1 MQEVAFLHFSIE
13 VLVEGSRVLGGA
25 DVVRKVD
32 AVDDGAGVHYV
43 EAVAEH
49 PSILRCCPSW
59 SWIICWKR
67 IPIFNG

>member
-1 MQEVAFLHFSIE
+1 VAFLHFSIE
-13 VLVEGSRVLGGA
+13 VLAEGSRVLGGA

-49 PSILRCCPSW
+49 P
-59 SWIICWKR
+59 
-67 IPIFNG
+67 